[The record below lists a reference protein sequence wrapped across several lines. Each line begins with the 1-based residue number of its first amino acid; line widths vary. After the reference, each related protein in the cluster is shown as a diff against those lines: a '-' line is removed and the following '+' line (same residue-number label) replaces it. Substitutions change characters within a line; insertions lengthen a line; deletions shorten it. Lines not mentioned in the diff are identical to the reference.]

1 MLLLATA
8 IWIGSA
14 IPASGPET
22 PYPSEEAL
30 RRYAQGRLFEEQGA
44 GPEALREYYRAMLID
59 DRSAGIARRVS
70 EVTATL
76 GDAERSLEFAERA
89 LAIDP
94 HDARAHWLKG
104 SALLNLGRDSESVA
118 PLESAAR
125 EDTTELE
132 FLRTLARAAERL
144 DRVALAARCYRR
156 IVWVEEDDGEAWFQ
170 LGAAEARSN
179 RFSSADSAMAKA
191 VELNPLRPGR
201 FFLEGWIAENLGRL
215 PAAAELYRRHLSVHV
230 HDQAARRRL
239 IVVLSRQ
246 KLHREAFQEARTLAR
261 ARPDDLEVLEVEAQ
275 LAFDSGAA
283 SQGLK
288 LLDDLKRLRPDD
300 PEARTVRLT
309 VLARAGRGKQATAEA
324 EADVA
329 RQPDDLEA
337 RLRAAHI
344 EELCHRTG
352 RAIEHLRR
360 AAEIAPD
367 SLAPRVQLART
378 YQADDRLAE
387 AERVWSEAAAHFPTV
402 NGLAF
407 DLAVCREKLGDLPGA
422 EYAVRDVL
430 AREPD
435 NPSALNFLGYL
446 FADHARNLD
455 EALGLIR
462 RALAFDPDNGAYLDS
477 LGWAYYRLG
486 RLEEARS
493 YLERAVSLTGGDPI
507 VREHLGDVYK
517 DLRLND
523 LARDQYRQSLSN
535 DSSNPRLKAKLSE
548 LR

>member
-8 IWIGSA
+8 ILIGSTLP
-14 IPASGPET
+14 PAEPET
-22 PYPSEEAL
+22 LYPSEEAL
-30 RRYAQGRLFEEQGA
+30 RRYAQGRFSEELGA
-44 GPEALREYYRAMLID
+44 GPEALRDYYRAMLLD
-59 DRSAGIARRVS
+59 ERSAGIPVRVS

-76 GDAERSLEFAERA
+76 GDPERSLEFAERA
-89 LAIDP
+89 LSIDP

-104 SALLNLGRDSESVA
+104 SALLNLGRDGEAVA
-118 PLESAAR
+118 PLETAAH

-144 DRVALAARCYRR
+144 DRIALAARCYRR

-170 LGAAEARSN
+170 LGAAEARLS

-215 PAAAELYRRHLSVHV
+215 PAAAELYRRHLGVHAN
-230 HDQAARRRL
+230 DQAARRRL
-239 IVVLSRQ
+239 IVVLSRE
-246 KLHREAFQEARTLAR
+246 KRNREAFQEARALAR
-261 ARPDDLEVLEVEAQ
+261 ARPNDLEVLEVEAQ

-300 PEARTVRLT
+300 ADARTVRLT
-309 VLARAGRGKQATAEA
+309 VLARAGRGKQATLEAEA
-324 EADVA
+324 EVA
-329 RQPDDLEA
+329 RRPDDLEA
-337 RLRAAHI
+337 RLLAAHVD
-344 EELCHRTG
+344 ELCHRTG

-360 AAEIAPD
+360 ATDLAPD
-367 SLAPRVQLART
+367 SLAPRVQLARA
-378 YQADDRLAE
+378 YQADDRPAE
-387 AERVWSEAAAHFPTV
+387 AERVWTEAAARFPTV

-422 EYAVRDVL
+422 ERAVRDVL

-446 FADHARNLD
+446 FADHGRNLD
-455 EALGLIR
+455 EALGMIR
-462 RALAFDPDNGAYLDS
+462 RALAFDPDNGAYVDS
-477 LGWAYYRLG
+477 LGWTYYRLG
-486 RLEEARS
+486 RLEEARAC
-493 YLERAVSLTGGDPI
+493 LERAVTLTGGDPI

-535 DSSNPRLKAKLSE
+535 DGAKARLKAKMSE